1 MRGDQRDPPED
12 WPAGRIG
19 EADMA
24 TTEMK
29 LRRDIGRQLREY
41 DKHLE
46 HFEAHLQTLHR
57 RIDRA
62 KGETQAELGSI
73 LADIEREADLTRSA
87 GEAVLRELR
96 RAVEIGRGA
105 LDRAETR
112 LNALET
118 PRIPAADKGRAVVR
132 RAAIEVKAIRHGVRV
147 GLRMARRVSRRVKT
161 ATA

>member
-1 MRGDQRDPPED
+1 
-12 WPAGRIG
+12 
-19 EADMA
+19 MA

-29 LRRDIGRQLREY
+29 LRRDIGGRLREY

-46 HFEAHLQTLHR
+46 RFEEHLQTLHR

-62 KGETQAELGSI
+62 RGEAQAELGSA

-96 RAVEIGRGA
+96 RAVEVGRGA
-105 LDRAETR
+105 LDRAEVR
-112 LNALET
+112 LKALEA
-118 PRIPAADKGRAVVR
+118 PRAPAAEKGSTVVR
-132 RAAIEVKAIRHGVRV
+132 RAAIEVKALRHGVRV
-147 GLRMARRVSRRVKT
+147 GLRIARRVSRRVKT

>member
-1 MRGDQRDPPED
+1 
-12 WPAGRIG
+12 
-19 EADMA
+19 MA

-29 LRRDIGRQLREY
+29 LRRDIGGRLREY

-46 HFEAHLQTLHR
+46 QFEKHLQTLHR

-62 KGETQAELGSI
+62 RGEDQAELGSI

-105 LDRAETR
+105 LDRAAVR
-112 LNALET
+112 LKALEA
-118 PRIPAADKGRAVVR
+118 PRVPAAEKGRDVVR
-132 RAAIEVKAIRHGVRV
+132 RAAIEVKALRHGVRV
-147 GLRMARRVSRRVKT
+147 GLRIARRVSRRVKT